1 MGLGFFKENN
11 IVKSW
16 LNKSICHATTL
27 KKKDYI
33 NWRHWQRTTKYYKML
48 ANVCK
53 MLLKAVLIVIRYF
66 YIQMFASSYKLYCKH
81 SMYIVLR
88 SSPAHQ
94 DSIYLEKR
102 KQTLFFAS
110 HSLSS
115 SFPLSCPFGVK
126 DTNMICL

>member
-1 MGLGFFKENN
+1 
-11 IVKSW
+11 
-16 LNKSICHATTL
+16 
-27 KKKDYI
+27 
-33 NWRHWQRTTKYYKML
+33 ML

-102 KQTLFFAS
+102 KQTFS
-110 HSLSS
+110 SLLLTR
-115 SFPLSCPFGVK
+115 FPLLFLFPVPLG
-126 DTNMICL
+126 